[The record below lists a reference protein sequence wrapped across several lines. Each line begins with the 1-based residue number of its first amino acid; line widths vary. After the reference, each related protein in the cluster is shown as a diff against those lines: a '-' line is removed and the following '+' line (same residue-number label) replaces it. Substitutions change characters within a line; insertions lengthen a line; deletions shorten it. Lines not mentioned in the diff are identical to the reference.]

1 MNSKFFSTFAAVSTL
16 AAILVT
22 AGTASAASI
31 SYSASSGDY
40 AITNFNQT
48 LSLQQF
54 DTSLGILTSVT
65 LDIVGFINGNA
76 KFESLDAASYLI
88 RANVSAILNLT
99 QGGVTLF
106 SLNPSNSKS
115 YQATAFDGVV
125 DFAGTSGI
133 TLDIIL
139 DEDVAT
145 RTLTNNL
152 ESFIGSGNVNFLLSA
167 IADSSVTGSGNILS
181 QIGTLA
187 KGQLTVTYI

>member
-16 AAILVT
+16 AAIVVT